1 MIKRAHYSA
10 IIGLMKAYTI
20 NQQFPSPSIIQEAVR
35 FLRLGKVIAHPT
47 DTCYGLAVD
56 VHSAKGLK
64 RLYSLKKMPIDKPV
78 SILVRSLEEARRYG
92 EFCELSERMAME
104 FWPGPLTLVVPRKPG
119 LPDFL
124 NPGAELI
131 GLRVIDEPVSLAL
144 LEELGGPITTTSANL
159 HGEKTPFSVD
169 DFTVA
174 PDLVLDVGCLRK
186 HEKPSTVIKIADNKA
201 TTLRQGD
208 LFEIYKGF
216 K

>member
-1 MIKRAHYSA
+1 M
-10 IIGLMKAYTI
+10 
-20 NQQFPSPSIIQEAVR
+20 
-35 FLRLGKVIAHPT
+35 RLGKVIAHPT

-56 VHSAKGLK
+56 IHSEKGLK
-64 RLYSLKKMPIDKPV
+64 KLYSLKKMPSDKPV
-78 SILVRSLEEARRYG
+78 SILVKSLTEAHYYG

-104 FWPGPLTLVVPRKPG
+104 FWPGPLTLVVPRKSG

-124 NPGAELI
+124 NSGEELI

-159 HGEKTPFSVD
+159 HGEKTPFSVTD
-169 DFTVA
+169 LTVE
-174 PDLVLDVGCLRK
+174 PDLVLDVGYLRK
-186 HEKPSTVIKIADNKA
+186 HEKPSTVIKVVDNKA
-201 TTLRQGD
+201 TTLRHGD